1 TEPYLKIR
9 QGKNCRK
16 SSLGKDKAKMKLF
29 LMTLCTIVAIEA
41 TAHQSPSISTI
52 KANSATAN
60 PLSSSQ
66 LSADDRFLTSSKTG
80 ETAKSSKDGI
90 HPCAHR
96 NADQLGWSNCYNSV
110 EMFAHV
116 FRVRNDRE
124 LCKIIKLSRETDA
137 SDKKR
142 CIVRLF
148 GSTHTY
154 DGLVMQRAETD
165 VVLISLI
172 DHTPDDPA
180 WAPSVDSTTDRVR
193 LLAGQ
198 CWYDAVALD
207 RHHGLVLPERTLG
220 HFFSVGG
227 VIANAVHVGLRE
239 GGFIH
244 SRVTKMLV
252 MTSNGKTTEIE
263 GDELK
268 YWRSS
273 RGHLRVILAVEM
285 QLIKDV
291 EKGGTLAMKADL
303 DDFGY
308 VFTNPGNPT
317 IEEIT
322 VLVGLVLFYY
332 YANQLASYYTDFS
345 GPPFD
350 ATLAAQYKAT
360 AQHNLQIFGHEVA
373 YNGGSS
379 IKVPEDLCSFLCMPG
394 TGYPPSGDC
403 LIPCDPAQ
411 IPDTGDSV
419 CQSPLATAAVFTQA
433 TMSNLNSSSKETTA
447 SVNDGYFGHFV
458 LDHKYVA
465 VVIMWQLSSHRVHFI
480 LSSQHCGE
488 FTREQFSFLL
498 IKVRALNFITSQI
511 MHRSFADFDNNFFNS
526 FDMFFPPLQGVPAG
540 LISIEVINIKYLEL
554 FLLAHCRLFSQS
566 AGSNAVL
573 CLLDRIS
580 KGVNDEDHPKYFY
593 FLENVLHNLP
603 LNPLAQYG
611 PNPYTA
617 YGPIAQDCD
626 AQNCI
631 ILWVAVNGDNNPRF
645 ANPINSMLPCCI
657 PPVPVNVHIA
667 KEDGFG
673 IDPETTPTTGQPVP
687 FKNRA
692 IADAVF
698 SSPEKTRSIDQ
709 FNAKVAQYDAEVFA
723 GGGLL
728 H

>member
-1 TEPYLKIR
+1 
-9 QGKNCRK
+9 
-16 SSLGKDKAKMKLF
+16 MKLF

-322 VLVGLVLFYY
+322 VLVGLVT
-332 YANQLASYYTDFS
+332 QKASYYTDFS

-447 SVNDGYFGHFV
+447 SVNDG
-458 LDHKYVA
+458 
-465 VVIMWQLSSHRVHFI
+465 
-480 LSSQHCGE
+480 
-488 FTREQFSFLL
+488 
-498 IKVRALNFITSQI
+498 
-511 MHRSFADFDNNFFNS
+511 
-526 FDMFFPPLQGVPAG
+526 VPAG
-540 LISIEVINIKYLEL
+540 LISIEVINI
-554 FLLAHCRLFSQS
+554 
-566 AGSNAVL
+566 
-573 CLLDRIS
+573 